1 MSKIR
6 VDEIVDIVD
15 EGSPDLPHGATSVE
29 PVAASQV
36 ATKSYVDNSLNG
48 TWSNSV
54 TDSAPTNPAIGSFWV
69 DTSAGTLNVL
79 KCWNGSA
86 WEEFSGM
93 AGGIAYEMGIADP
106 TLVSPTNYSG
116 YPDIPYIPSSSE
128 ITSIQ
133 YVGGFTTGAP
143 MPVASR
149 WQDITYGGGKFVAI
163 SDVSTIHSG
172 DGQVFTGEQVMWS
185 SDGFNWVVANQSEN
199 AEWKG
204 IAYGNG
210 KYVAV
215 SAGPIGGNNYF
226 VGNTRVMWSTD
237 AITWNAAS
245 ALSVTVE
252 SGSKREMKWADIAY
266 GEPNGQPTFV
276 AVANMGTGNHFMH
289 SSDGINWTGA
299 GLAPGQVD
307 TGEISGN
314 PDGEYDDIRWTSVAY
329 GGGKFVAI
337 ASDDNTN
344 RCKYSTDGIIWHDGA
359 IGLPYRN
366 FKAVTYGEPNGQPTW
381 VAVAEKTSTISGGA
395 FYSYDAINWFQSTSV
410 WNNGWVNVTYG
421 EPNGQPRFMAV
432 ADYVHGS
439 DNGNKAMYSDNGID
453 WIALPGAAPIQP
465 SNGAAM
471 GALDFGPLTYGAGKF
486 VKIATGSGWSYDTN
500 IIGTSYDGTS
510 WRNGGA
516 DITFANDKVYMA
528 DTGDE
533 VRRETLST
541 VLTGNETLQDLDSLT
556 TGTVA
561 ASGTLSPGMSGNTI
575 NLTNITGAWVPGMKF
590 RSLRTLSQVNDEA
603 VKSYDP
609 GILGSIPAV
618 IPNAGAVSGWGTAE
632 WHVAEDSAFTT
643 NLQTSK
649 TNIVQEQL
657 QNGPSDI
664 VLEPNKDYFMRIKY
678 SSLDPAISFSEFSRT
693 YTFKTET
700 VTFPDPSVTTTYST
714 GDTYDLQPRFNCY
727 GGGCSQYGPN
737 WWDTPGGNLVV
748 TNNMYAFA
756 PGGDPGYHMA
766 AFKPVEVTSS
776 LRVWVNTG
784 GSGVAVNAVTW
795 EGVATPEDVLS
806 WPDLNN
812 EFGVPGWVT
821 LPVPVPF
828 TLHSVG
834 RDQQMADT
842 YRGWFRLGAIEVD
855 GHVLVE
861 GGVIPGTG
869 PVYTYSDGRWLGSI

>member
-29 PVAASQV
+29 PVAAAQA

-54 TDSAPTNPAIGSFWV
+54 TNTAPTNPAIGSFWV
-69 DTSAGTLNVL
+69 DTSGTLNVL

-93 AGGIAYEMGIADP
+93 TGGIAYEMGIAAP

-116 YPDIPYIPSSSE
+116 YPETPYSPSSSE
-128 ITSIQ
+128 ITSAVV
-133 YVGGFTTGAP
+133 VGGSTTSAP
-143 MPVASR
+143 LPISNQ
-149 WQDITYGGGKFVAI
+149 WQDMTYGGGKFVA
-163 SDVSTIHSG
+163 VSEVGTVLNDYG
-172 DGQVFTGEQVMWS
+172 LVFTGQQVMWS
-185 SDGFNWVVANQSEN
+185 TDGLSWVAADQTET

-215 SAGPIGGNNYF
+215 SAGPSGQNDT

-245 ALSVTVE
+245 AVSTTIDVNYHPYTAQ
-252 SGSKREMKWADIAY
+252 REMKWADIAY

-276 AVANMGTGNHFMH
+276 AVAYIGLGNRFMYSH
-289 SSDGINWTGA
+289 DGINWTGS
-299 GLAPGQVD
+299 GLAPGQPNPSNSAD
-307 TGEISGN
+307 N
-314 PDGEYDDIRWTSVAY
+314 PDGEYDSIRWNGVAY
-329 GGGKFVAI
+329 GDGKFVAI
-337 ASDDNTN
+337 ASESSSV
-344 RCKYSTDGIIWHDGA
+344 RCKYSTDGIIWYDGA
-359 IGLPYRN
+359 NGLPYRN
-366 FKAVTYGEPNGQPTW
+366 FQSITYGEPNGQSMWVVVAEKTSTEVGCAYYSYDGINWVEATGVDSNGWVKVTYGEPNGT
-381 VAVAEKTSTISGGA
+381 
-395 FYSYDAINWFQSTSV
+395 
-410 WNNGWVNVTYG
+410 
-421 EPNGQPRFMAV
+421 PRFMAV
-432 ADYVHGS
+432 ADHVSSPES
-439 DNGNKAMYSDNGID
+439 DFTAMSSPDGIN
-453 WIALPGAAPIQP
+453 WTAFRGPANITSSWNSMSFRAL
-465 SNGAAM
+465 S
-471 GALDFGPLTYGAGKF
+471 YGDAKF
-486 VKIATGSGWSYDTN
+486 VTIADWSGSSYDTN
-500 IIGTSYDGTS
+500 IIGYSFDGDS
-510 WRNGGA
+510 WRDAGVTL
-516 DITFANDKVYMA
+516 TFANDSVFMA
-528 DTGDE
+528 DGGDL
-533 VRRETLST
+533 VRNETLST
-541 VLTGNETLQDLDSLT
+541 ILSGNETLQDLDSLT
-556 TGTVA
+556 TGTVT
-561 ASGTLSPGMSGNTI
+561 ASGTLTPGMSGTTLA
-575 NLTNITGAWVPGMKF
+575 LTNVTGSWAPGMKI

-609 GILGSIPAV
+609 GLLGSIPAV
-618 IPNAGAVSGWGTAE
+618 IPNAGAVSGWGNAE
-632 WHVAEDSAFTT
+632 WNVAEDSAFTT
-643 NLQTSK
+643 NLQTAK
-649 TNIVQEQL
+649 ANITQGQL
-657 QNGPSDI
+657 QNGPSDL

-678 SSLDPAISFSEFSRT
+678 SSLDPAISFSEFSKT

-700 VTFPDPSVTTTYST
+700 VTFPDPSVTTTHST
-714 GDTYDLQPRFNCY
+714 GDVYDLQPRFNCY
-727 GGGCSQYGPN
+727 GGGCSQTGPD
-737 WWDTPGGNLVV
+737 WWSNPDGNLVV
-748 TNNMYAFA
+748 TNNMYSIA
-756 PGGDPGYHMA
+756 PGGNPGYHMA

-821 LPVPVPF
+821 LPVPLPF

-855 GHVLVE
+855 GHILVE
-861 GGVIPGTG
+861 GGVIPGSG
-869 PVYTYSDGRWLGSI
+869 PTYTYSDGRWLGSI